1 MNMRTGLFGLGLLV
15 VAGSLTI
22 SCGGSDDGGDDNS
35 KAGTSNTSSGSS
47 SGGSGTSGSATT
59 AGTTSDGGTTSNGGS
74 NSAAGTTSDG
84 GTTSNGG
91 TNTGDGGD
99 DPGPFPG
106 AGGDGP
112 FPGAGGDGGFD
123 LDACDA
129 AVMDGGACEQGDQ
142 ACENA
147 AGDTCF
153 CSGQGGGDREWNCIG
168 FGGGEGGGGPG
179 GFGAE
184 CPDNAADGDECEG
197 FGACTGQAGCSCQQG
212 EVNCQ

>member
-35 KAGTSNTSSGSS
+35 NAGTSNTTSGSS

-59 AGTTSDGGTTSNGGS
+59 AGTTSNGGTSSNGGS

-99 DPGPFPG
+99 DPGPCPG
-106 AGGDGP
+106 T
-112 FPGAGGDGGFD
+112 GGDGGFD
-123 LDACDA
+123 LGACDA
-129 AVMDGGACEQGDQ
+129 AVMDGSACEQGDE

-153 CSGQGGGDREWNCIG
+153 CGGQGGGDREWNCIG

-179 GFGAE
+179 GFEAE
-184 CPDNAADGDECEG
+184 CPDNAANGDECDG
-197 FGACTGQAGCSCQQG
+197 FGECTGQTGCYCVQG
-212 EVNCQ
+212 EVACQ

>member
-1 MNMRTGLFGLGLLV
+1 MTMRMGLFSLGLLIA
-15 VAGSLTI
+15 AGSLTI
-22 SCGGSDDGGDDNS
+22 SCGGSDDGGDDGS
-35 KAGTSNTSSGSS
+35 KAGTSNATSGSS

-59 AGTTSDGGTTSNGGS
+59 AGTSSNGGTTGNGGTTNNGGTTSTAGSNNNNGGTTSNGGR
-74 NSAAGTTSDG
+74 N
-84 GTTSNGG
+84 N
-91 TNTGDGGD
+91 GDGGD

-106 AGGDGP
+106 S
-112 FPGAGGDGGFD
+112 GGDGGFD

-129 AVMDGGACEQGDQ
+129 AVMDEGACEQGAQ

-153 CSGQGGGDREWNCIG
+153 CSGQGGGDRQWNCVG
-168 FGGGEGGGGPG
+168 FGGGDGGAGPG